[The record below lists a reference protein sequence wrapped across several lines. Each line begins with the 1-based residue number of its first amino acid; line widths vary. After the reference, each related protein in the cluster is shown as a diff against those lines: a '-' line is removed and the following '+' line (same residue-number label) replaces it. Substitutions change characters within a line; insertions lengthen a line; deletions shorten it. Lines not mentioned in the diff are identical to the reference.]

1 MYECTRF
8 REKSAWKGVESM
20 KHKSAQKDSFLEREI
35 VASATECTGLMPS
48 LSDADP
54 DAELN
59 EARLYAIHAP
69 KKRDGEWVEGCER
82 EKGEENARS

>member
-1 MYECTRF
+1 M
-8 REKSAWKGVESM
+8 EKKTT
-20 KHKSAQKDSFLEREI
+20 QKDSFNEREF
-35 VASATECTGLMPS
+35 VASATECTGLIPG

-69 KKRDGEWVEGCER
+69 KKRDGKREEYECR
-82 EKGEENARS
+82 EKGDAGRS